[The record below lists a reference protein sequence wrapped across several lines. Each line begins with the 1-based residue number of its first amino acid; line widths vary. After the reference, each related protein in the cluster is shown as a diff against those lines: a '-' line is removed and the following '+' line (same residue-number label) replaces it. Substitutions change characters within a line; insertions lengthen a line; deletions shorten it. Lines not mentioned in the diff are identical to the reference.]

1 VETKKVLLVYN
12 MLFMKEKIDN
22 KERLLELVKEKF
34 FDFGYKSI
42 KTDELAQELGIS
54 KRTIYKIF
62 PSKDEMIIEA
72 LRLPIIEFT
81 QIIDRIAIE
90 IVEDEKFSFFEN
102 LKIIWKLIIDHASLF
117 NYKFDE
123 EIKKY
128 LPQFYMTNRIHTND
142 RFENIRKLFELGVQ
156 KGYLKNNMNIDVF
169 LNVMRFS
176 LSNIVRYDSISNVPL
191 KIEDILKQIFDIVFT
206 GIMTQEGE
214 KKYLESLENN

>member
-1 VETKKVLLVYN
+1 MKTEKVFIVYKKV
-12 MLFMKEKIDN
+12 FMKEKIDN

-34 FDFGYKSI
+34 FDSGYKSI

-81 QIIDRIAIE
+81 ENIDRIAIE

-142 RFENIRKLFELGVQ
+142 RFENIRKLFELGVK
-156 KGYLKNNMNIDVF
+156 KGYLKNNMDIDVF

-191 KIEDILKQIFDIVFT
+191 KIEDILKQVFDIVFT

-214 KKYLESLENN
+214 KNI